1 MPRGSTWVMAQGTTR
16 AIKRNACAMSK
27 EDFNVNSFSGDHISS
42 REETIA
48 LSSTKDKHGYR
59 AQRAFAVVD

>member
-27 EDFNVNSFSGDHISS
+27 EDFNVNSFLRDQHLS
-42 REETIA
+42 REETIV
-48 LSSTKDKHGYR
+48 LSSTSMGIVR
-59 AQRAFAVVD
+59 NERLRRC